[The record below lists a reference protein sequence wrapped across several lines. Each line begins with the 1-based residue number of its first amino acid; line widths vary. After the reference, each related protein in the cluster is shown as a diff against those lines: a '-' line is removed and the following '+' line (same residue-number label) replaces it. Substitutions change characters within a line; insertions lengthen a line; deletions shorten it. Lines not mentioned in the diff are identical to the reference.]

1 MNYLLYLR
9 DEAKLQL
16 LNKQIEFQYL
26 LYIYIYI
33 STLLF
38 ILTFK
43 INPINIYSM
52 NILIPCIKYF
62 AYMHLT
68 YMKSTM
74 SKVDA
79 VMLLNIKRYQSIIDH
94 FINNQSCSQMDDK
107 IIEVNQ
113 TKDKITQ

>member
-1 MNYLLYLR
+1 
-9 DEAKLQL
+9 
-16 LNKQIEFQYL
+16 
-26 LYIYIYI
+26 
-33 STLLF
+33 
-38 ILTFK
+38 
-43 INPINIYSM
+43 
-52 NILIPCIKYF
+52 
-62 AYMHLT
+62 MHLT